1 MTIKT
6 RTLAAKPEPANDTAK
21 RKTLTRARKA
31 EVDKASQVQ
40 NTEVQDVASTQQL
53 APAAQPAPDQSVEL
67 PGLDQPVTGRGVFA
81 VRTLGNAV
89 SVESAFL
96 AEDGNVLRLPA
107 VFPNREYARA
117 QIEELLQLVNRHF
130 DDLEQAAKAANAAS

>member
-6 RTLAAKPEPANDTAK
+6 RTTSKAAAPQTDHPK

-31 EVDKASQVQ
+31 DSSK
-40 NTEVQDVASTQQL
+40 VAEAKTADIPDSTP
-53 APAAQPAPDQSVEL
+53 PALQAIHGVEL
-67 PGLDQPVTGRGVFA
+67 EGLDRPVTGRGVFA

-96 AEDGNVLRLPA
+96 EENGNVLRLPA
-107 VFPNREYARA
+107 VFPNRQYALE
-117 QIEELLQLVNRHF
+117 QLEELWQLVNRHF
-130 DDLEQAAKAANAAS
+130 EELENAAKAGK

>member
-6 RTLAAKPEPANDTAK
+6 RSKTPETASK
-21 RKTLTRARKA
+21 APVTRARKPQAIDPAKIA
-31 EVDKASQVQ
+31 EAKQADIIDA
-40 NTEVQDVASTQQL
+40 VAEQ
-53 APAAQPAPDQSVEL
+53 PDAAAVGPQPLGVEL
-67 PGLDQPVTGRGVFA
+67 PGLDQNVTGRGVFA

-107 VFPNREYARA
+107 VFPNRQYALE
-117 QIEELLQLVNRHF
+117 QLEELWKLVNQHF
-130 DDLEQAAKAANAAS
+130 DELSKNSGN